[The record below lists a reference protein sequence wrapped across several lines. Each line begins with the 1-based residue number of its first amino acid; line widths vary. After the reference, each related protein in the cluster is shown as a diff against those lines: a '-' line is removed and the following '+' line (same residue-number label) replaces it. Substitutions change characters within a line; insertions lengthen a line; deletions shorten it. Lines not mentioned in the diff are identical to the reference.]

1 MTLFN
6 RPAQSTYFL
15 LLTIIILLAT
25 FSTETSYAQGNL
37 LVTPNRV
44 VFDGQKRSEDLNIAN
59 LGKDSARFIISLI
72 EIRMRKDGVFEEIN
86 EPDSGQQFA
95 SKYVRFFP
103 HSVVLAPNEA
113 QIVKLQVTNTSE
125 LKPGEFRS
133 HLYFRAVPDEN
144 YPLNST
150 YGKDSTGIQVR
161 LIPIFGLSIPVI
173 IRSGETRG
181 SVKVSDISVK
191 TDDKQG
197 PFVSMLFNRFGNAS
211 VYGDIEVSYISP
223 QGRTTQVAKANGV
236 AVYTPN
242 LQRLIRIP
250 LNSTN
255 DINYHVGKLKIT
267 YTTTNR
273 QEKEQLAFAEVPLM

>member
-1 MTLFN
+1 M
-6 RPAQSTYFL
+6 STC
-15 LLTIIILLAT
+15 LTLLAT
-25 FSTETSYAQGNL
+25 LFFEDGSAQGNL
-37 LVTPNRV
+37 LVTPVRV
-44 VFDGQKRSEDLNIAN
+44 IFDGQKRSEDLNIAN
-59 LGKDSARFIISLI
+59 LGKDSARYVISLI
-72 EIRMRKDGVFEEIN
+72 EIRMKRDGTFEEIN
-86 EPDSGQQFA
+86 EPDSGQAFA
-95 SKYVRFFP
+95 SKYLRFFP

-113 QIVKLQVTNTSE
+113 QIIKLQVTNTAD

-144 YPLNST
+144 YPLTTKNEN
-150 YGKDSTGIQVR
+150 DSTGIQVK
-161 LIPIFGLSIPVI
+161 LVPIFGISIPVI

-181 SVKVSDISVK
+181 SVRLSDITVK
-191 TDDKQG
+191 ADEKQG

-223 QGRTTQVAKANGV
+223 QGRTTQVALANGV

-250 LNSTN
+250 LTNKN

-267 YTTTNR
+267 YTAKTSK
-273 QEKEQLAFAEVPLM
+273 ESEQLAFAEVPLK